1 MESIEESG
9 PASNYFL
16 MCTPQLD
23 CSEMF
28 TELYREKKEEEG
40 EEVARRIKWGN
51 EKEGDRSSQ

>member
-1 MESIEESG
+1 
-9 PASNYFL
+9 

-28 TELYREKKEEEG
+28 MELYREEKKEEG
-40 EEVARRIKWGN
+40 DRGARKIKGGN

>member
-1 MESIEESG
+1 
-9 PASNYFL
+9 